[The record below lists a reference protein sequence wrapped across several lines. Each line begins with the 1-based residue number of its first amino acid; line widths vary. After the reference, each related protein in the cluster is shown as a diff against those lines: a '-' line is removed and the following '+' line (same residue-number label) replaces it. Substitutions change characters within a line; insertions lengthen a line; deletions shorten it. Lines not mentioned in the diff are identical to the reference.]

1 VAWNMQN
8 FLQVNHDLPGTTPLP
23 DSNIQ
28 SPRVFAQAIEPAVSP
43 VPTGILS
50 GLGRLFKAAR
60 KLHEREKARIRGEI
74 AQVPGLMALLMKPR
88 NGQKWTRAERAELR
102 AQLRRLSRLGL
113 YLMTVVIPGTS
124 VTLPLLAWWLDRRQ
138 RQRDGDPSRRM
149 TS

>member
-1 VAWNMQN
+1 M
-8 FLQVNHDLPGTTPLP
+8 P

-28 SPRVFAQAIEPAVSP
+28 PPRVSALAIEPAASRAP
-43 VPTGILS
+43 SGILS
-50 GLGRLFKAAR
+50 GLGRLFTAAR
-60 KLHEREKARIRGEI
+60 TLHDREKSRIRGEI

-113 YLMTVVIPGTS
+113 YLMTAVIPGTS
-124 VTLPLLAWWLDRRQ
+124 LTLPLLAWWLDRRQ
-138 RQRDGDPSRRM
+138 RQRDGDPSRGM